1 LVALV
6 GGIAALSAGAVMI
19 ATATI
24 AGLAAFAPVYFFW
37 DWLESYLDDRVVAL
51 VHPPDGHGR
60 QLLEHH
66 IGAIEL
72 LPASGGEPWGV
83 TVPHRSGSI
92 RVRGASAK
100 QLLSQ
105 LLARLNRRGASEH
118 EVAEAVALIAR
129 AGDSEQFIS
138 WAARAR
144 EERRQSGEVFRDSEI
159 GAFGL
164 SDTERVA
171 LEMAVN
177 EDAER
182 AALDGDLQALREA
195 WRDAEEIAGI
205 ADDLLVT
212 ERIGR
217 MLTRLRGTLR
227 RNEAFEERD
236 A

>member
-1 LVALV
+1 
-6 GGIAALSAGAVMI
+6 
-19 ATATI
+19 
-24 AGLAAFAPVYFFW
+24 
-37 DWLESYLDDRVVAL
+37 
-51 VHPPDGHGR
+51 
-60 QLLEHH
+60 
-66 IGAIEL
+66 
-72 LPASGGEPWGV
+72 
-83 TVPHRSGSI
+83 
-92 RVRGASAK
+92 
-100 QLLSQ
+100 
-105 LLARLNRRGASEH
+105 
-118 EVAEAVALIAR
+118 
-129 AGDSEQFIS
+129 
-138 WAARAR
+138 
-144 EERRQSGEVFRDSEI
+144 VFRDSEI